1 MPRKENGQA
10 NTLAQ
15 QASGCASVKKY
26 FHIRKPVQA
35 KAGLQVLDE
44 PVRPVNTAG
53 LTAQTTGDTN
63 SAIKGD
69 AITKSQRSD
78 LESSH
83 NLLSNDFGHDAER
96 NIRHIEL
103 KYVLIDRELY
113 L

>member
-53 LTAQTTGDTN
+53 LTAQTTGYTN
-63 SAIKGD
+63 LAMKDD
-69 AITKSQRSD
+69 AITKSRRSD
-78 LESSH
+78 LEGSYNRLFKDS
-83 NLLSNDFGHDAER
+83 DRGAER
-96 NIRHIEL
+96 NIRRMAL
-103 KYVLIDRELY
+103 KYV
-113 L
+113 